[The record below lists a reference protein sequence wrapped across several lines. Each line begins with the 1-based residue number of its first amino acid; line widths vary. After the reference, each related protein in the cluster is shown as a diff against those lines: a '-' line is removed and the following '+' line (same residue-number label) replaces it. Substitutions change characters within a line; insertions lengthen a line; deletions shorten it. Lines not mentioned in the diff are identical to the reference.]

1 MRIWIAA
8 ALLIAADA
16 ADAQTPPSN
25 TPTTQPPQQP
35 VQDQAQGSAAAPLPP
50 PTPPDLSLDDAA
62 TVIARA
68 EGSPVQAVNF
78 DQAIGLAM
86 EHSSDARIAADEVI
100 RADALLREAR
110 SAIMPLLGVQAQYQ
124 QLEGDRFSH
133 GFETSA
139 AESFIGELTLTMPVL
154 DFRKRADV
162 QRARDNLE
170 VEKATAA
177 TTRRTVAID
186 TGRAYLQVFTAE
198 RLIEVAE
205 LARQTAKAH
214 VDFATNRTRGGIGT
228 ELDIVRA
235 QSELATDEQDLEL
248 ARTSLVQ
255 AEEALGVLTGQNVPL
270 GSTSEPLFPDSPDV
284 RAVAS
289 RADVVGGQ
297 RRLSSAKWSRDA
309 QWAEYAPT
317 LSINGVGFYDTPQI
331 DPTPAWGF
339 QILAVLALPLYDGGF
354 RGGLAQ
360 ERDAVLAEAREQLAQ
375 LDRTAS
381 SEVRAAE
388 DQVKHSRDARDA
400 AHRSADFANKAL
412 QLANIAYQGGT
423 GTSLDVIDAERTA
436 RDAAAQAVIAD
447 DGLRQA
453 QFALLAATGH
463 FPN

>member
-1 MRIWIAA
+1 MRRALVVALFVAA
-8 ALLIAADA
+8 KAHAQPAD
-16 ADAQTPPSN
+16 
-25 TPTTQPPQQP
+25 
-35 VQDQAQGSAAAPLPP
+35 APLPP
-50 PTPPDLSLDDAA
+50 PTPPELTPDDAA

-68 EGSPVQAVNF
+68 EASPVHAVTF
-78 DQAIGLAM
+78 DQAVALAL
-86 EHSSDARIAADEVI
+86 EHSADARIAADEVI
-100 RADALLREAR
+100 RADALLQE
-110 SAIMPLLGVQAQYQ
+110 SASTLRPLIGVQAQYQ

-139 AESFIGELTLTMPVL
+139 GESFIGELTIAMPLL

-162 QRARDNLE
+162 QRARDTLE
-170 VEKATAA
+170 VERAAAA
-177 TTRRTVAID
+177 TTRRSVAID
-186 TGRAYLQVFTAE
+186 TGRAYLSVFAAE
-198 RLIEVAE
+198 RLIEVAD

-214 VDFATNRTRGGIGT
+214 VDFATSRTQGGIGT

-235 QSELATDEQDLEL
+235 QSELATDEQNLAL
-248 ARTSLVQ
+248 ARTALVQ
-255 AEEALGVLTGQNVPL
+255 AEEALGVLTGQNAPL
-270 GSTSEPLFPDSPDV
+270 GSTTEPRFPDSPDV

-317 LSINGVGFYDTPQI
+317 LSLDGAGFYDTPQI

-339 QILAVLALPLYDGGF
+339 QILAVLALPLYDGGY

-375 LDRTAS
+375 LERNAS
-381 SEVRAAE
+381 SEVRADE
-388 DQVKHSRDARDA
+388 DSVKHAREARDA
-400 AHRSADFANKAL
+400 AHRSAEFATRAL

-436 RDAAAQAVIAD
+436 RDAATQAVIAD

-463 FPN
+463 FPS

>member
-1 MRIWIAA
+1 MRIWVAVAVLAIGG
-8 ALLIAADA
+8 DA
-16 ADAQTPPSN
+16 SAQPGN

-35 VQDQAQGSAAAPLPP
+35 VQDQTEGSAAAPLPP
-50 PTPPDLSLDDAA
+50 PTPPDLSVDDAA

-68 EGSPVQAVNF
+68 ESSPTQAVNF
-78 DQAIGLAM
+78 DQAIALAM

-100 RADALLREAR
+100 RADALLQESR

-139 AESFIGELTLTMPVL
+139 GESFIGELTLTMPVL

-214 VDFATNRTRGGIGT
+214 VDFATNRTHGGIGT

-289 RADVVGGQ
+289 RADILAGQ

-317 LSINGVGFYDTPQI
+317 LSLNGIGFYDTPQI

-339 QILAVLALPLYDGGF
+339 QILAVLALPLYDGGY

-360 ERDAVLAEAREQLAQ
+360 ERDAVLAESREQLAQ
-375 LDRTAS
+375 LERNAS
-381 SEVRAAE
+381 SEVRAGE
-388 DQVKHSRDARDA
+388 DAVKHAREARDA
-400 AHRSADFANKAL
+400 AHRSADFATRAL

-436 RDAAAQAVIAD
+436 RDAATQAVIAD

-463 FPN
+463 FPR